1 MPNTVRD
8 WMSIP
13 VVVIDADSNV
23 KYALTLMRRRKI
35 HSLVVATSDK
45 NPTYGIV
52 TTTDIRDKI
61 VAAGRDPSETTV
73 GEIMSGPLVT
83 GNPDWTLIECSQL
96 MQEKRIHHLPIA
108 DESGALI
115 GLISATDIF
124 MAVEETG
131 WQEKEE
137 SAEAGFPA
145 AAFSTLPK
153 QKYYVGWKVWKTGIF
168 ASWAE
173 CAKQVKGFVGAE
185 FKSFDT
191 LEEAEAAYR

>member
-8 WMSIP
+8 WMSKP
-13 VVVIDADSNV
+13 VVVIDPDSNV

-35 HSLVVATSDK
+35 HSVVVAMSEK

-61 VAAGRDPSETTV
+61 VAAGRNPAETTV
-73 GEIMSGPLVT
+73 GEIMSGPIVT
-83 GNPDWTLIECSQL
+83 GNPDWTLMECSQL
-96 MQEKRIHHLPIA
+96 MQEKHIHHLPIA

-137 SAEAGFPA
+137 
-145 AAFSTLPK
+145 
-153 QKYYVGWKVWKTGIF
+153 
-168 ASWAE
+168 
-173 CAKQVKGFVGAE
+173 
-185 FKSFDT
+185 
-191 LEEAEAAYR
+191 